1 MILPKPIKTFRL
13 RVVEMRKKDLLTQN
27 TQLFDKISEAQLSI
41 SRLEKEIE
49 KRDTEIDGLKKEIE
63 SLNAKINATEPL
75 KALEKKVIK
84 QAALSTEVDYGASV
98 IGKIVVEAAK
108 CCNSVTEG
116 GNPELSKE
124 LVNLILGRTEVAKSE
139 ILGIVSSDE
148 SFETKKQKIDT
159 QYENAVDYFISVT
172 AQLTEG

>member
-1 MILPKPIKTFRL
+1 
-13 RVVEMRKKDLLTQN
+13 MRKKDLLTQN
-27 TQLFDKISEAQLSI
+27 TQLFDKISEAQLQI
-41 SRLEKEIE
+41 SSLKKEIAD
-49 KRDTEIDGLKKEIE
+49 RDIEIDGLKKEIE
-63 SLNAKINATEPL
+63 RLNAKINATEPL

-84 QAALSTEVDYGASV
+84 QTAVSHEVDYGASV
-98 IGKIVVEAAK
+98 IGKTVVEAAK
-108 CCNSVTEG
+108 CCNEVTAK
-116 GNPELSKE
+116 GNPEISKE

-139 ILGIVSSDE
+139 ILSIVSSED

>member
-1 MILPKPIKTFRL
+1 
-13 RVVEMRKKDLLTQN
+13 MRKKDLLTQN
-27 TQLFDKISEAQLSI
+27 TQLFDKISEAQLQI
-41 SRLEKEIE
+41 SSLKKEIAD
-49 KRDTEIDGLKKEIE
+49 RDIEIDGLKKEIE
-63 SLNAKINATEPL
+63 RLNAKINATEPL

-84 QAALSTEVDYGASV
+84 QTAVSHEVDYGASV
-98 IGKIVVEAAK
+98 IGKTVVEAAK
-108 CCNSVTEG
+108 CCNEVTAK

-139 ILGIVSSDE
+139 ILSIVSSED